1 MEDSRIKNKKI
12 KIALVQTQIVWEDK
26 ERNFETAGKW
36 IGEAAGKRAEAVFF
50 PEMSFTGFS
59 MNTDVTQ
66 EDDERTI
73 RYMGGLARK
82 YHIRIA

>member
-36 IGEAAGKRAEAVFF
+36 CGEAGGKSAEAVVFG
-50 PEMSFTGFS
+50 EVRVTGFS
-59 MNTDVTQ
+59 MYAGVTQ
-66 EDDERTI
+66 V
-73 RYMGGLARK
+73 
-82 YHIRIA
+82 

>member
-36 IGEAAGKRAEAVFF
+36 IGEAAG
-50 PEMSFTGFS
+50 
-59 MNTDVTQ
+59 
-66 EDDERTI
+66 
-73 RYMGGLARK
+73 
-82 YHIRIA
+82 